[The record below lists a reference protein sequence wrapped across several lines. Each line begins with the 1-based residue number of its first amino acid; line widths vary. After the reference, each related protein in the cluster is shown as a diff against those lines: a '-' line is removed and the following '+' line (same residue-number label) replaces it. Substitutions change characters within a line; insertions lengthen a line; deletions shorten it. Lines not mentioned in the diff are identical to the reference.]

1 MFLPGRFYRR
11 SRHHEGK
18 FLRCYLS
25 PGVSRRCRGA
35 PEVLRRFIPRK
46 LGDIT
51 RDGTFSILSGR
62 GIMLHRRVNSEHFV
76 RYFTCQPR
84 NEKRWLFAIC
94 ANAFLPPRTRIIYA
108 VVARYMY
115 WAFLLSLRQNL
126 SWFWLDVV
134 YVKWFFSII

>member
-1 MFLPGRFYRR
+1 MSERERERGSLDQRGDAPSTIDFAAVVNPRRNWLESRLRARYFVATRMFLPGRFYRR

-84 NEKRWLFAIC
+84 NEKR
-94 ANAFLPPRTRIIYA
+94 
-108 VVARYMY
+108 
-115 WAFLLSLRQNL
+115 
-126 SWFWLDVV
+126 
-134 YVKWFFSII
+134 